1 MEIVIW
7 LLEFPNGMPTINPN
21 IAILEFRPGPGGEES
36 QLWLTDLIKMY
47 IRYANKTGWKV
58 SELDDNVIKITG
70 LGTYDQLKW
79 ETGTHRV
86 QRIPVTEKHGR
97 IHTSTAAVV
106 VLPQITSQDIQ
117 INPDD
122 IQISAS
128 RAGGHGGQ
136 NVNKVS
142 TAVRL
147 LHKPTGL
154 TFSVRQERSQQ
165 QNREI
170 ALDLLRSKLWAIE
183 EEKRSSQI
191 GSARS
196 AIGQARRADKIRT
209 YNYARNQ
216 IKDHRLN
223 QSFNL
228 NNCLAGDLTNLLLEL
243 TALDQPTTFSSPAS
257 H

>member
-1 MEIVIW
+1 
-7 LLEFPNGMPTINPN
+7 MPTINPN
-21 IAILEFRPGPGGEES
+21 FAVMEFRPGPGGEEAM
-36 QLWLTDLIKMY
+36 LWMDDLMKMY
-47 IRYANKTGWKV
+47 VRYANKVNWKV
-58 SELDDNVIKITG
+58 SQIDENVIKISG
-70 LGTYDQLKW
+70 FDAFNQLQW

-97 IHTSTAAVV
+97 IHTSTAAIV
-106 VLPQITSQDIQ
+106 VLPQITSQDIA

-122 IQISAS
+122 VVITAS
-128 RAGGHGGQ
+128 CAGGHGGQ

-154 TFSVRQERSQQ
+154 TFSVRQERYQQ

-170 ALDLLRSKLWAIE
+170 AMDLLRAKLWALE

-196 AIGQARRADKIRT
+196 AIGMAARADKIRT

-216 IKDHRLN
+216 IKDHRIN
-223 QSFNL
+223 KEYNL
-228 NNCLAGDLTNLLLEL
+228 LRVLDGDLTDMLLDLTVLETSTE
-243 TALDQPTTFSSPAS
+243 TAS
-257 H
+257 

>member
-1 MEIVIW
+1 
-7 LLEFPNGMPTINPN
+7 MPTVNPD

-36 QLWLTDLIKMY
+36 ILWLTDLQRMY
-47 IRYANKTGWKV
+47 IRYANKVNWKV
-58 SELDDNVIKITG
+58 SELDDNVVKISG
-70 LGTYDQLKW
+70 VGAFEQLKW

-86 QRIPVTEKHGR
+86 QRIPATEKHGR
-97 IHTSTAAVV
+97 IHTSTAAIV
-106 VLPQITSQDIQ
+106 VLPQILSSDIQ

-122 IQISAS
+122 IEITAS
-128 RAGGHGGQ
+128 RAGGKGGQ

-170 ALDLLRSKLWAIE
+170 AMELLKAKLWQLE
-183 EEKRSSQI
+183 EEKKSSQI

-196 AIGQARRADKIRT
+196 SIGQALRADKIRT

-216 IKDHRLN
+216 IKDHRIN
-223 QSFNL
+223 KSFNL
-228 NNCLAGDLTNLLLEL
+228 SNCLNGDLTDLLLEL
-243 TALDQPTTFSSPAS
+243 TILDSPTPNNP
-257 H
+257 

>member
-1 MEIVIW
+1 
-7 LLEFPNGMPTINPN
+7 MPTVDPN

-36 QLWLTDLIKMY
+36 YIWLQDLQNMY
-47 IRYANKTGWKV
+47 SRWSNKVGWKV
-58 SELDDNVIKITG
+58 NQLDEDVIKITG
-70 LGTYDQLKW
+70 LDAYNQLKY

-97 IHTSTAAVV
+97 IHTSTAAIV
-106 VLPQITSQDIQ
+106 VLPLITSNDTSFR
-117 INPDD
+117 PEDVEMT
-122 IQISAS
+122 AS
-128 RAGGHGGQ
+128 RAGGNGGQ

-147 LHKPTGL
+147 LHKPSGITI
-154 TFSVRQERSQQ
+154 SVRKERSQQ

-170 ALDLLRSKLWAIE
+170 ALDILKAKLWAIE

-196 AIGQARRADKIRT
+196 SIGQALRADKIRT

-216 IKDHRLN
+216 IKDHRIN
-223 QSFNL
+223 KEFNL
-228 NNCLAGDLTNLLLEL
+228 QKTLDGDLSDLIFEL
-243 TALDQPTTFSSPAS
+243 TVYFDELSTAQT
-257 H
+257 